1 MKNTLIITLLSL
13 FLTSCTVYT
22 EKQSEV
28 LSQNVYATKD
38 SIEQARID
46 LADSYINEV
55 TRIVKPPKTRV
66 EIKGI
71 YQTPTSPDKV
81 NTTKERIVIVPEKYK
96 NDKVIVVNSLEYETL
111 LKDKA
116 IASQLQK
123 DNANLVKIKNDTDK
137 ELQKQ
142 AEYTNKMVKD
152 LNELQKQILKKNIT
166 ILRLSIALGAVLL
179 VFAGAIYL
187 RIKGIL

>member
-1 MKNTLIITLLSL
+1 MKNTFIVILLSL
-13 FLTSCTVYT
+13 LFTSCTVYT

-46 LADSYINEV
+46 LADSYINEA
-55 TRIVKPPKTRV
+55 TRIVKPPKTRI

-81 NTTKERIVIVPEKYK
+81 NTTKERVVIVPEKYK

-116 IASQLQK
+116 IANQLQK
-123 DNANLVKIKNDTDK
+123 DNANLLKIKNDTDK

-166 ILRLSIALGAVLL
+166 ILRLSIALGVVLL

>member
-1 MKNTLIITLLSL
+1 MKNTFIVTLLSL
-13 FLTSCTVYT
+13 LFTSCTVYT

-46 LADSYINEV
+46 LADSYINEA
-55 TRIVKPPKTRV
+55 TRIVKPPKTRI

-81 NTTKERIVIVPEKYK
+81 NTTKERVVIVPEKYK

-116 IASQLQK
+116 IANQLQK
-123 DNANLVKIKNDTDK
+123 DNANLLKIKNDTDK

-166 ILRLSIALGAVLL
+166 ILRLSIALGVVLL

>member
-166 ILRLSIALGAVLL
+166 ILRLSIALGTVLL

>member
-1 MKNTLIITLLSL
+1 MNKFVLVALSL
-13 FLTSCTVYT
+13 LVLNSCTVYT

-46 LADSYINEV
+46 LADSYINEAV
-55 TRIVKPPKTRV
+55 RIVKPPKIRI
-66 EIKGI
+66 EIKGV

-81 NTTKERIVIVPEKYK
+81 NNTKERVVIVPEKYK
-96 NDKVIVVNSLEYETL
+96 NDRVIVVNSLEYETL

-123 DNANLVKIKNDTDK
+123 DNANLLKIKNDTDK

-166 ILRLSIALGAVLL
+166 ILRLSIALGVVLL